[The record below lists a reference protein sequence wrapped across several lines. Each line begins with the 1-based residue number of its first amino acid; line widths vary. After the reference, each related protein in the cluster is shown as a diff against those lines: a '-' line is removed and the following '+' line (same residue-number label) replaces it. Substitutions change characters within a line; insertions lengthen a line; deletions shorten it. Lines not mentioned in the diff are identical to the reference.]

1 MLGEAGKSDAAESK
15 PHGRRF
21 KSRAAHLGLLRRVSG
36 FLPKA
41 DAAERCGPLVS
52 RRLKNCCD
60 RVCLPVAPR
69 STSKAYG
76 AQPALKM
83 WAKVK
88 STPMAVITATIA
100 TNTQSVNLPFALRTC
115 HLQFLTFQACRN
127 PKCRF
132 DSFKRNRT
140 FYRQRHMITLRT
152 KC

>member
-1 MLGEAGKSDAAESK
+1 MAQERNASTGDKSESRRLG
-15 PHGRRF
+15 GRAM
-21 KSRAAHLGLLRRVSG
+21 SYLAQASECRAMSQERRGFVLL

-41 DAAERCGPLVS
+41 DAAERCGPLVN

-69 STSKAYG
+69 STSK
-76 AQPALKM
+76 
-83 WAKVK
+83 
-88 STPMAVITATIA
+88 STWGSTSLEDVGQSKEHTDGGDNGHKCHEHP
-100 TNTQSVNLPFALRTC
+100 SVNLPFALRTR

-140 FYRQRHMITLRT
+140 F
-152 KC
+152 